1 MSSEPLSSRFGRSFP
16 AGQVLFREG
25 EPGVEM
31 FVIQT
36 GRVRI
41 SKVFPSGERTLAVIG
56 PGEFFGEMAILNNK
70 PRTATATALEA
81 LHALVI
87 DGRTFEAM
95 VLGNGEI
102 AVRMITRLARRL
114 HSANA
119 YIDILSRADPRAR
132 VILGLARAGEDDL
145 LASMDSDHTHPP
157 EAIPSMVAKIDAGAD
172 LVIASRYV
180 KGAEIHGLVWWRHRL
195 SDVAS
200 WVFRVLFPCGARDYT
215 CGFRVYR
222 VSLLRR
228 GAARYG
234 RHFLNQ
240 RGFSVMVDVLL
251 KLRRHARRIDEV
263 PLILR
268 YDRKVG
274 ASKMKVA
281 ATIGTTLRLLGRRF
295 VGDPTGP

>member
-25 EPGVEM
+25 EPGAEM
-31 FVIQT
+31 YVIQS

-41 SKVFPSGERTLAVIG
+41 SKVFPSGERTLAVVG
-56 PGEFFGEMAILNNK
+56 PGEFFGEMAILNDK

-132 VILGLARAGEDDL
+132 VILGLARAGEEYGERVEGGGLRLALSTDD
-145 LASMDSDHTHPP
+145 LASMVGLDVPSVQAVIDRLVRVRLVRPAEGDGWLLP
-157 EAIPSMVAKIDAGAD
+157 EPDQLQA
-172 LVIASRYV
+172 
-180 KGAEIHGLVWWRHRL
+180 
-195 SDVAS
+195 
-200 WVFRVLFPCGARDYT
+200 F
-215 CGFRVYR
+215 
-222 VSLLRR
+222 
-228 GAARYG
+228 
-234 RHFLNQ
+234 
-240 RGFSVMVDVLL
+240 
-251 KLRRHARRIDEV
+251 
-263 PLILR
+263 
-268 YDRKVG
+268 VG
-274 ASKMKVA
+274 ALERPA
-281 ATIGTTLRLLGRRF
+281 GGA
-295 VGDPTGP
+295 

>member
-25 EPGVEM
+25 EPGAEM
-31 FVIQT
+31 YVIQS

-41 SKVFPSGERTLAVIG
+41 SKVFPSGERTLAVVG
-56 PGEFFGEMAILNNK
+56 PGEFFGEMAILNDK

-132 VILGLARAGEDDL
+132 VILGLARAGEEYGERVEGGGLRLALSTDD
-145 LASMDSDHTHPP
+145 LASMVGLDVPSVQAVIDRLVRVRLVRPAEGDGWLLP
-157 EAIPSMVAKIDAGAD
+157 EPDQ
-172 LVIASRYV
+172 L
-180 KGAEIHGLVWWRHRL
+180 
-195 SDVAS
+195 
-200 WVFRVLFPCGARDYT
+200 
-215 CGFRVYR
+215 
-222 VSLLRR
+222 
-228 GAARYG
+228 
-234 RHFLNQ
+234 
-240 RGFSVMVDVLL
+240 
-251 KLRRHARRIDEV
+251 HAF
-263 PLILR
+263 
-268 YDRKVG
+268 VG
-274 ASKMKVA
+274 ALERPA
-281 ATIGTTLRLLGRRF
+281 GGA
-295 VGDPTGP
+295 